1 MFTPK
6 HALKLRTQG
15 LPPTMPTHTKPNSA
29 EFISSIHD
37 TLASIFQ
44 GAQSSNASHK
54 RRINNLCKL
63 HNEAVTLVQHKEKG
77 KAQHGS
83 IVLVGEK
90 AFNRAFWEIVMCTL
104 DVKRGVVEADRIVRF
119 IGGFVSELLNDPSES
134 TSVAICVA
142 HAGQDG

>member
-1 MFTPK
+1 MPK
-6 HALKLRTQG
+6 HA
-15 LPPTMPTHTKPNSA
+15 KPNSA

-77 KAQHGS
+77 RAQHGS
-83 IVLVGEK
+83 IILVGEK
-90 AFNRAFWEIVMCTL
+90 AFNRAFWEIVLCTL
-104 DVKRGVVEADRIVRF
+104 DVKRGVAEADRIVRF
-119 IGGFVSELLNDPSES
+119 IGGFVGELMNNPGES
-134 TSVAICVA
+134 ISIAIYVAR
-142 HAGQDG
+142 AGQTG